1 MEDILSLTPEELAA
15 KLKGMG
21 QSAFRAKQLYQWLV
35 RGVDYDGMT
44 NIPRDLRQKLS
55 EEGPANPVRILKSVV
70 SKLDGTEKYLYEL
83 QDGNIVEGVTMR
95 YNYGNTLCVSTQVGC
110 RMGCKFCASTLEG
123 CVRNLTPGE
132 LLGQIIA
139 VNGHLHE
146 TDGPDARISNVV
158 LMGSGEPLDNYDN
171 VIKFLRL
178 LNRED
183 GLHTIWQT
191 RVCRSRCAYR
201 CTRLTTRFA
210 AARCPL
216 PTNTR
221 WTIYSRRAATISI
234 RPGGA

>member
-55 EEGPANPVRILKSVV
+55 EEGSANPVRILKSVV

-132 LLGQIIA
+132 LLG
-139 VNGHLHE
+139 
-146 TDGPDARISNVV
+146 
-158 LMGSGEPLDNYDN
+158 
-171 VIKFLRL
+171 
-178 LNRED
+178 
-183 GLHTIWQT
+183 
-191 RVCRSRCAYR
+191 
-201 CTRLTTRFA
+201 
-210 AARCPL
+210 
-216 PTNTR
+216 
-221 WTIYSRRAATISI
+221 
-234 RPGGA
+234 